1 MKYYYHEHLAG
12 YRRMQ
17 REGKRSWGEIHGKP
31 DDLMHFSS
39 RSFLEQVL
47 PRLRFETVPPR
58 ALELGCGTGP
68 GACFLAERGFRV
80 DGIDLI
86 PLAIETAREIAQERG
101 LDIRYA
107 VMDVT
112 QLPHTG
118 PKYDLIVDSFC
129 LQGIVLD
136 ADRRDVFAA
145 VRARLRPAGFYL
157 ISSAMYAA
165 ARHHPEQRIVDPRSG
180 VVFDR
185 YDDVDLFDPVSEILY
200 AHFTGTR
207 CGEVDDHP
215 EAYAEAIEVDGRW
228 YLPRRRYRTPQGL
241 REELGAAGFSVLLQ
255 SGDYGENVVCALEG
269 APVSLSDQER
279 V

>member
-31 DDLMHFSS
+31 DDLTHFSS
-39 RSFLEQVL
+39 RPFLEQIL
-47 PRLRFETVPPR
+47 PRLRFEKTPPR

-86 PLAIETAREIAQERG
+86 PIAIETAREIAQERG
-101 LDIRYA
+101 LAIHYA

-112 QLPHTG
+112 QLPHSG
-118 PKYDLIVDSFC
+118 PQYDLIVDSFC

-136 ADRRDVFAA
+136 ADREALFAA
-145 VRARLRPAGFYL
+145 VRARLRPSGFYL
-157 ISSAMYAA
+157 VSSAMYAA

-180 VVFDR
+180 RVFDR
-185 YDDVDLFDPVSEILY
+185 YDDADLFDPHTEILY
-200 AHFTGTR
+200 THFSDSR
-207 CGEVDDHP
+207 CGQGDDHP
-215 EAYAEAIEVDGRW
+215 QATAEAI
-228 YLPRRRYRTPQGL
+228 
-241 REELGAAGFSVLLQ
+241 
-255 SGDYGENVVCALEG
+255 
-269 APVSLSDQER
+269 
-279 V
+279 